1 MPVDQLEYKLNLLK
15 NDFPSYSIS
24 WNDEKIHFVTEAKI
38 TAITDHFPQSFF
50 VTKIR
55 REKHDTALHGAF
67 QSIMDHVSYRD
78 YSSLQF
84 STASSHES
92 RIKSYDTSSLSF
104 LNTTFSLLL
113 VQRVRAMR
121 ALLILL
127 TQVSYCTHCSI
138 MCQGKGHDRVDFPVM
153 RQLKI
158 DDLK

>member
-1 MPVDQLEYKLNLLK
+1 MDQLEYKLNLLK

-24 WNDEKIHFVTEAKI
+24 WNDEKIHFVTEAK
-38 TAITDHFPQSFF
+38 ITDHFPQSFF

-92 RIKSYDTSSLSF
+92 QIKSSSFLSF

-127 TQVSYCTHCSI
+127 TQVSYYTHCSI

-158 DDLK
+158 D